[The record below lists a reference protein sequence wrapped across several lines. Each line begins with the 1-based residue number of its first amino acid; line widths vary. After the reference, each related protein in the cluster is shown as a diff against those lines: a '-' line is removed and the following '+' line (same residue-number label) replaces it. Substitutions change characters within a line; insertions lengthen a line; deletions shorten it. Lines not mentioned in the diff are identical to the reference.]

1 MKKKT
6 VAFLVALCLSIQSVA
21 FAHSG
26 GTNSDGCHNVTRDG
40 TYHCHGESKESNW
53 GLILTVLGISLGV
66 IVIAS
71 LVSSSRQGVS
81 KVSDLEV
88 TENGAVF
95 VSPDTGGWDVHS
107 SFKQELDGETTTHI
121 EFVKEF

>member
-6 VAFLVALCLSIQSVA
+6 AAFLVALCLSIQSVA

-26 GTNSDGCHNVTRDG
+26 GTNSDGCHNVSSNG
-40 TYHCHGESKESNW
+40 TYHCHGESDDYKW
-53 GLILTVLGISLGV
+53 GRILAVLGISIGV

-71 LVSSSRQGVS
+71 WVLNRQGVF

-107 SFKQELDGETTTHI
+107 SLKQELDGETTTRI